1 MDRKAGQRTWP
12 LFGHVLCPIYVSF
25 HLECTPLFL
34 LIDNLRFYR
43 GGPGYRSTL
52 VHFFVNAAPLRDQ
65 YDTFP
70 AGYTWCNAFPALFS
84 IVLHSGSHAYPLY
97 MIYYGCYN
105 GHNVWLLFGHTE
117 RKPAPVSDK
126 IAFVSYRVDDAI
138 LLFRWK
144 QTNIFKKFR
153 YLIFCTNVCCCFI
166 MVSSAIGALRGA
178 ALDETCGFALQW
190 H

>member
-1 MDRKAGQRTWP
+1 MGRHGHISLQALNSSMAHAMLDAQSIGSNFLLRHSFPQRAISNHIRTAPSVPSLWTERQ
-12 LFGHVLCPIYVSF
+12 GSF

-105 GHNVWLLFGHTE
+105 GHNVWPLFGHI
-117 RKPAPVSDK
+117 RA
-126 IAFVSYRVDDAI
+126 
-138 LLFRWK
+138 
-144 QTNIFKKFR
+144 KKNEQR
-153 YLIFCTNVCCCFI
+153 
-166 MVSSAIGALRGA
+166 SSITKRRRSPHATAY
-178 ALDETCGFALQW
+178 
-190 H
+190 

>member
-105 GHNVWLLFGHTE
+105 GHSVWPLFGHI
-117 RKPAPVSDK
+117 RA
-126 IAFVSYRVDDAI
+126 
-138 LLFRWK
+138 
-144 QTNIFKKFR
+144 KKNEQR
-153 YLIFCTNVCCCFI
+153 
-166 MVSSAIGALRGA
+166 SSITKRRRSPHATAY
-178 ALDETCGFALQW
+178 
-190 H
+190 

>member
-1 MDRKAGQRTWP
+1 MGRHGHISLQALNSSMAHAMLDAQSIGGNFLLRHSFPQRAISNHMDRKVGQRTWP

-105 GHNVWLLFGHTE
+105 GHNVWPLFGHI
-117 RKPAPVSDK
+117 RA
-126 IAFVSYRVDDAI
+126 
-138 LLFRWK
+138 
-144 QTNIFKKFR
+144 KKNEQR
-153 YLIFCTNVCCCFI
+153 
-166 MVSSAIGALRGA
+166 SSITKRRRSPHATAY
-178 ALDETCGFALQW
+178 
-190 H
+190 